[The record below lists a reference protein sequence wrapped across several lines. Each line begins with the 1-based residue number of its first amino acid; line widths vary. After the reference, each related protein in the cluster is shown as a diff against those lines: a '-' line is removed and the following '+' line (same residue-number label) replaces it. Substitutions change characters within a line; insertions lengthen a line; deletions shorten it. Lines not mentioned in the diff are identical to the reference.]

1 MAASRGCARLAD
13 VSAAA
18 EAEEDAARRSRCRE
32 TRDPDRRASPD
43 PDALARRLIWFH
55 HIKAPSKRRDAV
67 AWARELRLGGFSKP
81 GYPGVVVVEGR
92 REDCEEYV
100 ARLKSLSWKAMSVR
114 LAEDEGE
121 DGGQGGSEGAGWGGG
136 RRVWR
141 VGEGRVW
148 GGSRVARLPATFGDA
163 RERSRRAGRAW
174 AAGGVWNTS
183 WRLR

>member
-1 MAASRGCARLAD
+1 MPRAKLRARVA
-13 VSAAA
+13 
-18 EAEEDAARRSRCRE
+18 E
-32 TRDPDRRASPD
+32 TRASADRRASPD

-121 DGGQGGSEGAGWGGG
+121 DVGAGKGSEGVAGGGGSEGVAGGG
-136 RRVWR
+136 GSEG
-141 VGEGRVW
+141 VGPGR
-148 GGSRVARLPATFGDA
+148 GSRRLPATFEELPENGLGA
-163 RERSRRAGRAW
+163 LGEALRAGGLEHLLE
-174 AAGGVWNTS
+174 AALKQRTFKWTGGVD
-183 WRLR
+183 